1 MHHPK
6 HCPAIACMLGS
17 DYHAW
22 IPNIGYQK
30 VINVLPNLPD
40 FEAETIAAV
49 MENKY
54 LSHWRQLPEDY
65 NYVGQF
71 EEIHCS
77 FQILSCARS

>member
-1 MHHPK
+1 
-6 HCPAIACMLGS
+6 MLGS
-17 DYHAW
+17 DYHAR

-65 NYVGQF
+65 NYVDNLKKSIALF
-71 EEIHCS
+71 KYCPVLDHDV
-77 FQILSCARS
+77 ILFH